1 MQQHFGEA
9 VWQAEE
15 NNVFDLLTSSA
26 QTRAEHL
33 DESYRQLGI
42 VLNQG
47 DKVPPLN
54 DHELAIIDGDG
65 IRGSLPTIEKRYL
78 PKQIAGHDQIKDCI
92 LALVGRR
99 ADSYGA

>member
-15 NNVFDLLTSSA
+15 NNVFDLFTSSA

-42 VLNQG
+42 VLNQR

-65 IRGSLPTIEKRYL
+65 IRGSLPAIENRYL
-78 PKQIAGHDQIKDCI
+78 PKQIAGHDQINNCTI
-92 LALVGRR
+92 YLVGWL
-99 ADSYGA
+99 ADTY